1 MAIRE
6 ILAEQRTFTAKM
18 VVTDDKEAVLVH
30 DGTYVHNLTGT
41 KVDVGVGNTDL
52 KVLVGTPAELKE
64 EVSKLKLK
72 SKEELLAKRRE
83 DTKLIKKAE
92 VITK

>member
-6 ILAEQRTFTAKM
+6 IQAEQRSFTAKM

-30 DGTYVHNLTGT
+30 DGTYVHSLTGT
-41 KVDVGVGNTDL
+41 KVDVGVGDTKLN
-52 KVLVGTPAELKE
+52 VLVGTPKELE
-64 EVSKLKLK
+64 DEVARLKLK
-72 SKEELLAKRRE
+72 SQEELLAKRRE
-83 DTKLIKKAE
+83 DTKLIKEAE